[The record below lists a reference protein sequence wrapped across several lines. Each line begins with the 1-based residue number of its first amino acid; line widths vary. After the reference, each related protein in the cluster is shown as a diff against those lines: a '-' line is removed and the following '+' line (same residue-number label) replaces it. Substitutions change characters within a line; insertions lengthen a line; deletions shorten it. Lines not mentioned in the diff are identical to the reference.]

1 MNIVVQTCVSIICTE
16 PSTSL
21 FEVTT
26 VMSKEESVNRRK
38 YVRTVGGAVVGL
50 AAGTAIGYMIPREA
64 AVKPSRKV
72 LLIFSYSPDY
82 PWVIE
87 ETEGVSEVL
96 WDKGLVI
103 EEFYMDTKR
112 HTSSEWMDKVT
123 GEALD
128 KIKQFMP
135 DVVIVFDDNATNY
148 VAKKFEGQTL
158 PFVFCG
164 VNRKPADYGL
174 PVSNITG
181 VVEIHH
187 YVECINLLKRI
198 QPNVRKVAMVM
209 DDGATSQGFL
219 EYIKETSLP
228 VEVTEYYTTNDF
240 DAWKAKIN
248 ELQSKVDA
256 IGLFTYHT
264 VKQGEAEESLP
275 PEEVLAWT
283 LENNTLPEFTFFDFT
298 IRSGALC
305 GVTLP
310 GSEQGRAAAEMAQEI
325 LDGTKPGDI
334 PIMTPEKTIPMVNI
348 KRAQQL
354 KLNIPG
360 NVLEEVEVVY

>member
-1 MNIVVQTCVSIICTE
+1 M
-16 PSTSL
+16 P
-21 FEVTT
+21 
-26 VMSKEESVNRRK
+26 KEEKVDRRN
-38 YVRTVGGAVVGL
+38 YVGTIGGAVIGL

-64 AVKPSRKV
+64 AVKPSEKV
-72 LLIFSYSPDY
+72 LLIFSYSPDH

-87 ETEGVSEVL
+87 ETAGVMDIL

-112 HTSSEWMDKVT
+112 HTSSEWIDKVT

-135 DVVIVFDDNATNY
+135 DVVIAFDDNATNY
-148 VAKKFEGQTL
+148 VAKKFKGQTI

-164 VNRKPADYGL
+164 VNRKPKNYGL

-181 VVEIHH
+181 VVEVHH
-187 YVECINLLKRI
+187 YVECVNLLIRI
-198 QPNVRKVAMVM
+198 VPNVRKVAMVM

-275 PEEVLAWT
+275 PEQVLGWT
-283 LENNTLPEFTFFDFT
+283 LENNALPEFAFFDFT
-298 IRSGALC
+298 IKSGALC

-310 GSEQGRAAAEMAQEI
+310 GSEQGRAASEI
-325 LDGTKPGDI
+325 ALDILNGTKPEDI
-334 PIMTPEKTIPMVNI
+334 PIKNPQKTALIINM

-354 KLNIPG
+354 KISVPEA
-360 NVLEEVEVVY
+360 VMEEVEVVY